1 MPDAK
6 NPGDRVKASRLRR
19 AAKNGQKL
27 QPVDQLWLS
36 EYNDSSKRAQQA
48 ERQQSYGRS
57 KSARRVRLE
66 VDEAAEAEGTGNAA
80 AAAAL
85 AVREEGRRIDSLT
98 IASTDALKEA
108 CGVYKDIC
116 ETLRAHWELM
126 TTNVTATLEALRDA
140 HLSRLDAESAAAAN
154 QGGDRDQAAA
164 ANEMVMMLIAKE
176 LGIAVPSEAFPPGY
190 VQPPRGPRPPPN
202 GHGRKR

>member
-19 AAKNGQKL
+19 AQKNGQKL

-36 EYNDSSKRAQQA
+36 EYDDSSKRAQQR
-48 ERQQSYGRS
+48 ESKNYGRS
-57 KSARRVRLE
+57 RSARKMEFKLE
-66 VDEAAEAEGTGNAA
+66 EAAEAEGTGNAA

-140 HLSRLDAESAAAAN
+140 HLSRLDAESTAAAA